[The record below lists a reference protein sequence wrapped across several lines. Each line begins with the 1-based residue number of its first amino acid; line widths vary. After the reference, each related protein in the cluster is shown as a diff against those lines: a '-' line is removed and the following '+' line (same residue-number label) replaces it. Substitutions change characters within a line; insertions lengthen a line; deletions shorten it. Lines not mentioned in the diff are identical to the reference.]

1 MSKTMTWAQAT
12 TARPWRATL
21 LYRVAAALRAASDL
35 ADRRAQALAQ
45 AREAAATFAGTVEFH
60 AVHGEAGAPEGA
72 LYVDGVLVGV
82 TEGVTRL

>member
-35 ADRRAQALAQ
+35 ADRRAQA
-45 AREAAATFAGTVEFH
+45 REAAATFAGTVEFH

-82 TEGVTRL
+82 IESVTRL

>member
-35 ADRRAQALAQ
+35 ADRRAQ